1 MDKSEKQYTTAPMPD
16 YISEA
21 HVELQLHDDER
32 GILNELYN
40 ACNKEG
46 DEILNRMR
54 SEVIVINIQ
63 FILKKKVNILK
74 CQCECKQIVVI
85 CYAQFKVFVKI
96 FEV

>member
-54 SEVIVINIQ
+54 SEVNTT
-63 FILKKKVNILK
+63 
-74 CQCECKQIVVI
+74 VVI
-85 CYAQFKVFVKI
+85 SIQSI
-96 FEV
+96 FRKTYLQNF